1 MLTIWIHLVAF
12 WNVAVM
18 NCVQPVN
25 WKYCYK
31 INEWL
36 VPELM
41 QGVKIYLDKDG
52 SGLYENEKIYL
63 ERVRNSNK

>member
-31 INEWL
+31 VNEWL

-52 SGLYENEKIYL
+52 SGLYKNEKIYL

>member
-31 INEWL
+31 VNEWL

-52 SGLYENEKIYL
+52 SGLYEKEKIYL

>member
-31 INEWL
+31 VNEWL

-41 QGVKIYLDKDG
+41 QGVKIYLDEDG